1 MLQRRVR
8 KRLEVE
14 CGKNKTVTFCLSK
27 SWSLKMEWGNLVEWQ
42 AACLLPLWHY
52 ACFWAFPSRS
62 LLIVYVRSF
71 SLQVAASVPASA
83 AVVNMNPLSVL
94 TSMVLSLYGEH
105 TQLLW
110 QCKHK
115 HMLRSSEWF
124 LCAAKHR
131 ECLHPNSFAKG
142 GWDYLTF
149 KLFYKYYGNQD
160 LFWVTP
166 RLSRYKRQILWS

>member
-1 MLQRRVR
+1 MVI
-8 KRLEVE
+8 KDGMGEF
-14 CGKNKTVTFCLSK
+14 GGVTS
-27 SWSLKMEWGNLVEWQ
+27 
-42 AACLLPLWHY
+42 CLLTAPLALCMFLGIPFQIIINCVCEVFQSASAW
-52 ACFWAFPSRS
+52 R
-62 LLIVYVRSF
+62 V
-71 SLQVAASVPASA
+71 QVPSVPASA